1 MALEHDRMSRA
12 PNSALL
18 TSLRLYGDVV
28 LMLPLID
35 MIRQDHPQCA
45 IDMVVPKGAADLVRH
60 DPRVRRV
67 LQQQRGRA
75 GYMLKTLFR
84 TDWALTQNLSD
95 RSVLSVAFAGRRR
108 RLAAGTIR
116 VRPREF
122 WKRLLLTDIPP
133 VRGGKPVIKWCV
145 TLAQAAGI
153 EPRRCEARLFWSTAD
168 ETAVADL
175 LDPVGGAERCFVL
188 HGFSRYIYKEW
199 PLERWTAVS
208 DTIAKRHG
216 LQPVWTGAPSDAQRM
231 REAAGRALVRPVQA
245 AGVLGLAAISC
256 LLSRARLYLGVDT
269 AVTHMA
275 AACNVP
281 LVALYGPTPIRGWA
295 PWNNFAAVEYDFP
308 YDGGSFRNGHISTVQ
323 DRLTHERDLAA
334 EPLDM
339 QRPTDSM
346 SAISIDEVLAEAEHV
361 LALPDP
367 RLTTVAVQ
375 GA

>member
-1 MALEHDRMSRA
+1 MSRA

-28 LMLPLID
+28 LMVPLID

-67 LQQQRGRA
+67 FEQQRGRS
-75 GYMLKTLFR
+75 GYMLKTLLR
-84 TDWALTQNLSD
+84 TDWALTQNSSD

-108 RLAAGTIR
+108 RFAAGTGPA
-116 VRPREF
+116 RPREF
-122 WKRLLLTDIPP
+122 WKRLLLTDIAP

-168 ETAVADL
+168 EIAVSKL
-175 LDPVGGAERCFVL
+175 LDPSGGAERCFVL
-188 HGFSRYIYKEW
+188 HGFSRYPYKEW
-199 PLERWTAVS
+199 PMERWITVS
-208 DTIAKRHG
+208 DAIAKRHG
-216 LQPVWTGAPSDAQRM
+216 LQPVWTGAPSDAERM
-231 REAAGRALVRPVQA
+231 REVAQHAVVQPVQA

-281 LVALYGPTPIRGWA
+281 IVALYGPTPIRGWA
-295 PWNNFAAVEYDFP
+295 PWNNFAPVEYDFP
-308 YDGGSFRNGHISTVQ
+308 YDGGSFRNGHISTLQ
-323 DRLTHERDLAA
+323 DRWTHERDLAA

-339 QRPTDSM
+339 QRPTASM
-346 SAISIDEVLAEAEHV
+346 AAISIDEVLAEAEHV
-361 LALPDP
+361 LALPDLRVMAGAP
-367 RLTTVAVQ
+367 R
-375 GA
+375 GG

>member
-1 MALEHDRMSRA
+1 MSSS
-12 PNSALL
+12 PSSALL
-18 TSLRLYGDVV
+18 TSLRLFGDVV
-28 LMLPLID
+28 LMVPLID

-60 DPRVRRV
+60 DPRIRRV
-67 LQQQRGRA
+67 LEQQRGHS
-75 GYMLKTLFR
+75 GYMVRTLLR
-84 TDWALTQNLSD
+84 TDWAMTQNFSD

-108 RLAAGTIR
+108 RFAAGSGH

-122 WKRLLLTDIPP
+122 WKRCVLTDIAP

-153 EPRRCEARLFWSTAD
+153 EPRRCEARLFWSTDD
-168 ETAVADL
+168 ETAVAKL

-188 HGFSRYIYKEW
+188 HGFSRYPYKEW
-199 PLERWTAVS
+199 PLERWITVS
-208 DTIAKRHG
+208 DSVARQHG
-216 LQPVWTGAPSDAQRM
+216 LQPVWTGAASDAQRM
-231 REAAGRALVRPVQA
+231 RETAERAAVRPVQA
-245 AGVLGLAAISC
+245 AGVLGLSAISC

-281 LVALYGPTPIRGWA
+281 IVALYGPTPIRGWA
-295 PWNNFAAVEYDFP
+295 PWNNFAPVGYDFP
-308 YDGGSFRNGHISTVQ
+308 YDGGSFRNGHISTIQ
-323 DRLTHERDLAA
+323 DRSTHERDLAA

-339 QRPTDSM
+339 QRATASM
-346 SAISIDEVLAEAEHV
+346 AAISIDEVLAETEHV

-367 RLTTVAVQ
+367 RWAAGIGLV
-375 GA
+375 G